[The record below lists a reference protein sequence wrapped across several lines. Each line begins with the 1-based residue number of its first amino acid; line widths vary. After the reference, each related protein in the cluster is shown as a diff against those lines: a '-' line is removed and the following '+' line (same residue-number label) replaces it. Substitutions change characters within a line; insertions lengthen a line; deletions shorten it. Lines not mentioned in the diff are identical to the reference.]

1 MDRQSLEGRVRRAV
15 DDYGMIEEG
24 DRIAV
29 GLSGGKDGLALL
41 LALSGIRKYY
51 PKHFELE
58 AVTVDLGFPDF
69 DTEPMRLF
77 CEKLDVPYT
86 CVKTNIG
93 TIVFDLRK
101 EKNPCSLCSRMR
113 KGALGKV
120 MKEKGCSKIAYAHHK
135 DDIIDTFLLS
145 LLYEGSFRI
154 FSPVTYL
161 DRTGLTLIRPLIYV
175 SEGEVIS
182 IRDSLGLPAQP
193 SPCPADRHTKRES
206 VKEIIKTLDA
216 ENPGLKDRL
225 FTAVSHSGIYGWTP
239 KR

>member
-15 DDYGMIEEG
+15 DDYEMIQEG

-41 LALSGIRKYY
+41 MALSGLQRYY

-69 DTEPMRLF
+69 DTEPVRAF
-77 CEKLDVPYT
+77 CEKLRVPYT
-86 CVKTNIG
+86 VVKTDIG

-101 EKNPCSLCSRMR
+101 EKNPCSLCSKMR
-113 KGALGKV
+113 KGALDKV
-120 MKEKGCSKIAYAHHK
+120 MKEKGCNKIAYAHHK
-135 DDIIDTFLLS
+135 NDIVNTFLMS
-145 LLYEGSFRI
+145 LVYEGSFQI

-161 DRTGLTLIRPLIYV
+161 DRSGLTLIRPLIYV
-175 SEGEVIS
+175 SEGEIIS
-182 IRDSLGLPAQP
+182 VRDAYGLPARK
-193 SPCPADRHTKRES
+193 SPCPADGNTKRES
-206 VKEIIKTLDA
+206 VKQLIQKLDA
-216 ENPGLKDRL
+216 ENPGMEDRL
-225 FTAVSHSGIYGWTP
+225 FTAVSHSGIYGWQP